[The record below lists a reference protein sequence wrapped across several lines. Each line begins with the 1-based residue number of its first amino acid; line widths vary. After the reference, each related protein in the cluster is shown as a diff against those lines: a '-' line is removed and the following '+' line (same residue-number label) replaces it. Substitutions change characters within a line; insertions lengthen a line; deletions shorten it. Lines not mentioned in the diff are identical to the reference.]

1 MSSQN
6 AQLLLVMS
14 CEQKYLQIYLP
25 YWLSVADYLKPEG
38 FCFHFVIIDDSDEAA
53 ALIDDAESLSQALA
67 RFRGNAR
74 ASSGRNVSFSS
85 IAKPSWCASVGS
97 LAACARLLYARQIS
111 ERTGMRVITLDIDF
125 WMTDDPATWF
135 AALPTENIALAPI
148 RVKWSV
154 DPWRRFGAGTYV
166 LPHDELAFALSRR
179 VEDYLLRGLG
189 ESNSWYLDQN
199 ALAYLYESVA
209 KENGALEGSLVSLET
224 LEPIKRPFEGFGI
237 HALFEKRQG
246 SITLN
251 ST

>member
-1 MSSQN
+1 M
-6 AQLLLVMS
+6 
-14 CEQKYLQIYLP
+14 
-25 YWLSVADYLKPEG
+25 
-38 FCFHFVIIDDSDEAA
+38 
-53 ALIDDAESLSQALA
+53 
-67 RFRGNAR
+67 
-74 ASSGRNVSFSS
+74 
-85 IAKPSWCASVGS
+85 
-97 LAACARLLYARQIS
+97 
-111 ERTGMRVITLDIDF
+111 
-125 WMTDDPATWF
+125 
-135 AALPTENIALAPI
+135 
-148 RVKWSV
+148 
-154 DPWRRFGAGTYV
+154 

-224 LEPIKRPFEGFGI
+224 LEPKKRPFEGFGI